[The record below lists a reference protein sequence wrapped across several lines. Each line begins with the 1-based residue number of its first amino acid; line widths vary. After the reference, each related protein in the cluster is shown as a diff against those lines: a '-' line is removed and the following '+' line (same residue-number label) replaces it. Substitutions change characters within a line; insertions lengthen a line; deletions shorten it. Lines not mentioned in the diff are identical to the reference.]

1 MVVGDGSRVRCLGFG
16 LHCFPGR
23 LGDAMD
29 VRSFRDLRVWQGAM
43 DLVEM
48 IYRLSVDFPRH
59 ETYVLTSQI
68 RRAAVSIP
76 SNIAEGHSRK
86 HTKEYLRFLSV
97 AQGSLGELQTQ
108 IEIAS
113 RLGYVTESA
122 VNEILGYSTS
132 LSKHLH
138 ALRNA
143 ILKRGE

>member
-1 MVVGDGSRVRCLGFG
+1 
-16 LHCFPGR
+16 
-23 LGDAMD
+23 
-29 VRSFRDLRVWQGAM
+29 M

-68 RRAAVSIP
+68 RRAAISIP
-76 SNIAEGHSRK
+76 SNIAEEHSRK

-97 AQGSLGELQTQ
+97 AQGSLAELQTQ

-122 VNEILGYSTS
+122 LTEILCYSTS
-132 LSKHLH
+132 LSKQLH

-143 ILKRGE
+143 IVKRGE